1 MTLDQLCVQL
11 SRWYDVDFFF
21 ANQSAAEK
29 RFTGAIKKNNTL
41 RFMLDF
47 VEKTS
52 NVRFEVNGKTVSVY
66 NQ

>member
-1 MTLDQLCVQL
+1 MT
-11 SRWYDVDFFF
+11 SIFFF

>member
-52 NVRFEVNGKTVSVY
+52 NVRFEVNGKR
-66 NQ
+66 